1 MLWGV
6 SFNCQKVINFVAL
19 INYEKTAQMLR
30 FKPKQQKT
38 APVLTGLAPEANP
51 KGKKLNAASLYFKA
65 FLKISTCFILFL
77 LLSVLD
83 YVQAQ
88 TVGFGMS
95 SLAGTGLNN
104 PTSLQFGPDGRLYVA
119 QQNGII
125 KIFTVQRV
133 AANNYQITASQQIDI
148 IAQMPNRNDDGTLNS
163 SVWGR
168 QVTGILVTGT
178 AQSPIIYICSSD
190 PRIGAGPTGEDS
202 NLDTNSGILSRLNWT
217 GTQWV
222 KTDLVRGLPRS
233 EENHGSNGMQLN
245 AATNTLYVTQGG
257 HTNMGALSANFSF
270 HPEYAYST
278 AILAVNLTAIGNST
292 YDLPTL
298 DDEDRSNTG
307 TTAGFTDPND
317 PFGGNDGKN
326 QAMLVP
332 NGPVQIYSSGYRN
345 PYDLVITTSGKM
357 YTFDNGP
364 NSGWGGPPAS
374 CIYSV
379 VEPGT
384 SQPDQLHLVTQQGF
398 YAGHPN
404 LTRANRNNTFNITN
418 PQSPIPAGMEN
429 PAECNYL
436 YPGTADGSL
445 LTIPASTNGLTEYT
459 ASNFGNN
466 LKNNLLAVSW
476 NNKVYRIQLNAAG
489 TAVVPG
495 GATELFSGLSSLPLD
510 VVAQGDAGPFPG
522 TVWTANVFGNE
533 PIYIF
538 EPNDYA
544 GSTPVTCDPNNLPAT
559 GDADNDGY
567 SNTDEQ
573 LNGTNPCSAASKPR
587 DNDNDLVSDLVD
599 TDDDNDGIPDLSDA
613 FAIDNTNGINRVMP
627 FSITWDNDGSTPGG
641 IYNTGF
647 TGLMTNGT
655 TNYLNQYNIDQMT
668 IGGAAGVLTVDNVP
682 EGDALGF
689 GNTQQYAFQTGVNV
703 QGATTPYCLHTR
715 IKTPFAGF
723 NPANNQSMGVF
734 IGTGNQSNYIKIAT
748 AANGGFGG
756 IQIVKEQNDV
766 VASSFIYW
774 VPILN
779 ANWVDLYLII
789 NPVTLTVQPAYSIN
803 SGARTNLGAP
813 FTIPASWLQV
823 AAIGIIATSS
833 GPGSPFPAAWDLIE
847 LKTDPLS
854 ANGVW
859 QTVNCNGFPACSSQL
874 TARRDNGFV
883 QSGNQFILLGGRG
896 SSLPVN
902 RYNPSTNVW
911 SNGAAPPVELHHF
924 QAVEM
929 NGLVYA
935 PCAFTG
941 NYPNETPVADVY
953 YYDPVANTWGI
964 STQVPQGRRRGA
976 AGAVA
981 YNGKIYV
988 VGGITNGHVSG
999 WVPWFDS
1006 YNPAT
1011 NTWTSLPDAPR
1022 ARTHFNAIVKDNKL
1036 YVIGGHLTGAPG
1048 TAIAPIAEVDVY
1060 DFTSGSW
1067 STLPPSANLPTPR
1080 WGTVAGTLGTEIMVI
1095 GGQSPTAANANTRT
1109 EALDINTNTWRTLT
1123 PMLEGRHG
1131 TQAISAGNA
1140 VYVAA
1145 GSANAAETANNANL
1159 ESLNLFS
1166 AVLPGGTA
1174 TVKGNFSASPASAA
1188 FGYVATG
1195 ASVTQTISL
1204 SNASGNQA
1212 LVISS
1217 LTISGSAAF
1226 SVSAPNTLPL
1236 VIAPGQQVSVLVVF
1250 APATTGAH
1258 NATLTINNTGAITAL
1273 TIPLSGNTETF
1284 ATRINSG
1291 GNAFTTTDGKNFIAD
1306 TYFTSSSST
1315 FTTWLTTPIANTTDD
1330 ALYQTLRSGYAN
1342 GLTYA
1347 IPVPQ
1352 TGYYTVKL
1360 HFAELQFAAAGQ
1372 RVFDVNIE
1380 GGNLELNDYDIY
1392 ADAGANSA
1400 SVKTFNGIAV
1410 TDGILTINFTA
1421 VINAATIAAI
1431 EVIAEAGG
1439 IAPVTQPVLLV
1450 TKSTT
1455 LNTGDAAVKMRLENS
1470 GYTVVAQNQSVANA
1484 SSATGKSLVVISASA
1499 DASVVASKF
1508 KNVTV
1513 PVLSWE
1519 AWIYDDMS
1527 LTSTLS
1533 GTHYGQTT
1541 TNQTQVAIT
1550 NAAHP
1555 MAAGLSGTV
1564 PVYTTG
1570 NRLMWG
1576 QPNANAITIATVS
1589 GVPSQAVIFGYEAGA
1604 AMNGGFI
1611 APARRVGFFLNA
1623 NSAGSLNTNGWAL
1636 FDAAVCWAINCSGTP
1651 PPPPP
1656 VNTPP
1661 QFTVSPVSVTVNA
1674 NFATPQVIT
1683 VTPAPVP
1690 PAEVSQTVTYTLS
1703 PASVNF
1709 AIVNIN
1715 NATGQVTIT
1724 AMLNAYG
1731 TQTFTIIA
1739 NDGQAANNT
1748 ATQSFTLTVNQPSG
1762 NNTTTIRINC
1772 GGPALS
1778 TSGGQTFS
1786 ADAAFAGG
1794 STSLTTAPIA
1804 NTTDDLLYQSERYGW
1819 ANDLAYNIPVPLA
1832 GTYSVKLHFAE
1843 IFWTA
1848 ANQRK
1853 FDVNI
1858 EGGPAELTNFD
1869 IIAQSGGP
1877 NTAIVKQFDNI
1888 SVTDGILNIQFTAIV
1903 NAAKISAIEV
1913 LGQTSG
1919 GTTGNTPP
1927 TFVLSPVSVTVPAN
1941 FTTPQVVSVIPNAV
1955 PPAEAGQVV
1964 TYTISPAS
1972 VAFANVSINSSTGLI
1987 TITSVA
1993 NQFGTQTFT
2002 VTANDGQAANNIA
2015 TQTFTLTVTQPTGGG
2030 SGTAIRINCG
2040 GSSFTDSNGN
2050 TFAADAYFAGDG
2062 SFATLSAIAGTV
2074 NDALYQTERYGWSNN
2089 LAYNIPVPVAGYYTV
2104 KLHFAE
2110 IYWTAAGQRVFNVNI
2125 EGGPAELT
2133 NFDIIAQTGAPN
2145 TAIIKEFSGIFV
2157 NDGML
2162 NINFSAVVN
2171 AAKIA
2176 AIEVISQGT
2185 AGGPASDGSSS
2196 GKQAGNEN
2204 PAVQSGISLSD
2215 EAVLAYPNPFVNEI
2229 FVQLAPEITGLVKI
2243 SLCNVQGQAVWQ
2255 QTVNKQPGQHVE
2267 IVHAEGLLPGFYL
2280 LRAASENGSSTTKK
2294 LVKY

>member
-1 MLWGV
+1 
-6 SFNCQKVINFVAL
+6 
-19 INYEKTAQMLR
+19 MLR
-30 FKPKQQKT
+30 LKPKQQKPDSVFT
-38 APVLTGLAPEANP
+38 EFAPETNWKVSLPDAV
-51 KGKKLNAASLYFKA
+51 SLYLKVFT
-65 FLKISTCFILFL
+65 KISACFILFL

-83 YVQAQ
+83 YAQAQ
-88 TVGFGMS
+88 SVGFGMS

-119 QQNGII
+119 QQNGVI

-133 AANNYQITASQQIDI
+133 AANNYQITASQQIDV

-178 AQSPIIYICSSD
+178 AQSPVIYICSSD

-245 AATNTLYVTQGG
+245 TATNTLYIAQGG

-270 HPEYAYST
+270 HPEYAYSA
-278 AILAVNLTAIGNST
+278 AILAVNLAAIGNAT

-298 DDEDRSNTG
+298 DDEDRANTG

-345 PYDLVITTSGKM
+345 PYDLVVTASGKM

-374 CIYSV
+374 CIYAVS
-379 VEPGT
+379 EPGT
-384 SQPDQLHLVTQQGF
+384 SQPDQLHLIPQQGF

-404 LTRANRNNTFNITN
+404 LTRANRNNTFNVTN
-418 PQSPIPAGMEN
+418 PQTPVPAGMEN

-445 LTIPASTNGLTEYT
+445 ITIPASTNGLTEYT

-495 GATELFSGLSSLPLD
+495 GATELFSGLTSLPLD

-522 TVWTANVFGNE
+522 TVWTANVFGND

-538 EPNDYA
+538 EPNDYG
-544 GSTPVTCDPNNLPAT
+544 GSSTGSCDPNNLPAT

-587 DNDNDLVSDLVD
+587 DNDNDMVSDLVD
-599 TDDDNDGIPDLSDA
+599 TDDDNDGIPDLTDA
-613 FAIDNTNGINRVMP
+613 FATDNTNGINHVMP

-655 TNYLNQYNIDQMT
+655 TNYLNQFNIDQMT
-668 IGGAAGVLTVDNVP
+668 IGGAAGVLTIDNVP
-682 EGDALGF
+682 EGDALGI

-703 QGATTPYCLHTR
+703 QGSTVPYCLHSR
-715 IKTPFAGF
+715 IKSPFAGF
-723 NPANNQSMGVF
+723 TPANNQSMGVF
-734 IGTGNQSNYIKIAT
+734 IGTGNQSNYIKIVT

-774 VPILN
+774 ASILN

-803 SGARTNLGAP
+803 SGARINLGAP
-813 FTIPASWLQV
+813 ITIPASWLQV
-823 AAIGIIATSS
+823 LAVGIMATSS

-859 QTVNCNGFPACSSQL
+859 QTVNCNGFPSCTSQL
-874 TARRDNGFV
+874 TPRRDNGFV

-902 RYNPSTNVW
+902 RYSPATNVW
-911 SNGAAPPVELHHF
+911 SNGAAPPVEMHHF

-929 NGLVYA
+929 NGLIYA

-941 NYPNETPVADVY
+941 NYPNETPLADVY
-953 YYDPVANTWGI
+953 YYDPVSNAWGI

-1011 NTWTSLPDAPR
+1011 NTWTVLPDAPR

-1048 TAIAPIAEVDVY
+1048 TATAPVAEVDVY
-1060 DFTSGSW
+1060 DFASNSW

-1080 WGTVAGTLGTEIMVI
+1080 WGTVAGTLGNEIMII

-1109 EALDINTNTWRTLT
+1109 EALDVYTNTWRTLS

-1131 TQAISAGNA
+1131 TQAITSGN
-1140 VYVAA
+1140 VIYVAT
-1145 GSANAAETANNANL
+1145 GSSNAAETANNGKL
-1159 ESLNLFS
+1159 ESFSLFN

-1174 TVKGNFSASPASAA
+1174 TVKGNFSASPASVS

-1204 SNASGNQA
+1204 INASGNQA
-1212 LVISS
+1212 LVINS
-1217 LTISGSAAF
+1217 LTVSGSTAF
-1226 SVSAPNTLPL
+1226 SVSASNTLPL
-1236 VIAPGQQVSVLVVF
+1236 VIAPGQQVAVLVVF
-1250 APATTGAH
+1250 APAATGTH
-1258 NATLTINNTGAITAL
+1258 NATLTVNNTGTTAAL
-1273 TIPLSGNTETF
+1273 TIPLNGNTETF

-1306 TYFTSSSST
+1306 TYFNNSSGT
-1315 FTTWLTTPIANTTDD
+1315 FTTWLTTPIANTADD

-1342 GLTYA
+1342 SLTYA

-1352 TGYYTVKL
+1352 AGYYTVKL
-1360 HFAELQFAAAGQ
+1360 HFAELQFAAVGQ
-1372 RVFDVNIE
+1372 RIFDVNIE

-1400 SVKTFNGIAV
+1400 SVKTFSGIAV
-1410 TDGILTINFTA
+1410 TDGVLTINFTA
-1421 VINAATIAAI
+1421 VVNAATIAAI
-1431 EVIAEAGG
+1431 EVIAEGG
-1439 IAPVTQPVLLV
+1439 TPPPPVQPVLLV
-1450 TKSTT
+1450 TKNST
-1455 LNTGDAAVKMRLENS
+1455 LNTGDTAVKLRLESN
-1470 GYTVVAQNQSVANA
+1470 GYTVVAQSQSVANA
-1484 SSATGKSLVVISASA
+1484 SSATGKSLVVISAST
-1499 DASVVASKF
+1499 DASVVAAKF

-1513 PVLSWE
+1513 PVLTWE

-1527 LTSTLS
+1527 MTATLS

-1541 TNQTQVAIT
+1541 TNQTQLVIT
-1550 NAAHP
+1550 NAAHS

-1564 PVYTTG
+1564 PVYITG

-1576 QPNANAITIATVS
+1576 QSNANAIQIATVP
-1589 GVPSQAVIFGYEAGA
+1589 GATSQSVIFGYEAGA
-1604 AMNGGFI
+1604 AMNGGFV
-1611 APARRVGFFLNA
+1611 APARRVGFFLNS

-1636 FDAAVCWAINCSGTP
+1636 FDAAVCWAMNCSGTPP

-1661 QFTVSPVSVTVNA
+1661 QFSVSPSSITVNA
-1674 NFATPQVIT
+1674 NFPTPQVIT
-1683 VTPAPVP
+1683 VTPSPVP
-1690 PAEVSQTVTYTLS
+1690 PAEATQTVTYTLS

-1715 NATGQVTIT
+1715 NATGMVTIT
-1724 AMLNAYG
+1724 AMPNLYG
-1731 TQTFTIIA
+1731 TQTFSIIA
-1739 NDGQAANNT
+1739 NDGQTINNT
-1748 ATQSFTLTVNQPSG
+1748 ASQSFTLTVNPPSG
-1762 NNTTTIRINC
+1762 SNNTAIRINC
-1772 GGPALS
+1772 GGPAF
-1778 TSGGQTFS
+1778 TVSGGQTFS

-1794 STSLTTAPIA
+1794 STSLTTAAIA

-1819 ANDLAYNIPVPLA
+1819 ANELAYNIPVPLA

-1848 ANQRK
+1848 SNQRK

-1869 IIAQSGGP
+1869 IIAQAGGP

-1888 SVTDGILNIQFTAIV
+1888 SVTDGILNIQFTAV
-1903 NAAKISAIEV
+1903 LNAAKVSAIEV

-1927 TFVLSPVSVTVPAN
+1927 TFVLSPAAITVPAN
-1941 FTTPQVVSVIPNAV
+1941 FTIPQIVTVTPGAV

-1964 TYTISPAS
+1964 TYTITPSA
-1972 VAFANVSINSSTGLI
+1972 VAFANVSINGSTGQV

-2002 VTANDGQAANNIA
+2002 VTANDGQTTNNIA
-2015 TQTFTLTVTQPTGGG
+2015 IQTFTLTVTQPTGGG
-2030 SGTAIRINCG
+2030 TGAAIRINCG
-2040 GSSFTDSNGN
+2040 GGSFTDSNGN

-2062 SFATLSAIAGTV
+2062 TFATMSAITGTV
-2074 NDALYQTERYGWSNN
+2074 DDALYQTERYGWANN
-2089 LAYNIPVPVAGYYTV
+2089 MVYNIPVPVAGYYTV

-2110 IYWTAAGQRVFNVNI
+2110 IYWTAVGQRVFNVNI

-2133 NFDIIAQTGAPN
+2133 NFDILAQAGASN
-2145 TAIIKEFSGIFV
+2145 TAIIKEFSGIYV

-2185 AGGPASDGSSS
+2185 GGGPASGGNSS
-2196 GKQAGNEN
+2196 GKQVANESSDM
-2204 PAVQSGISLSD
+2204 QCSISLSN
-2215 EAVLAYPNPFVNEI
+2215 ENVLVYPNPFTNEL
-2229 FVQLAPEITGLVKI
+2229 FVQLVPELTGLLKI
-2243 SLCNVQGQAVWQ
+2243 SLQNLQGQVVWQ
-2255 QTVNKQPGQHVE
+2255 QAVNKQAGQNGQTLNFDE
-2267 IVHAEGLLPGFYL
+2267 LLPGYYL
-2280 LRAASENGSSTTKK
+2280 LHIEAENGSTATKK
-2294 LVKY
+2294 LLKY